1 MIDEPVTD
9 DDESESESTQR
20 QGIQSVEIAMTV
32 LIALEQGGGPV
43 PLNEVARRSGQKP
56 SKVHRYLVSLCRAG
70 LASQS
75 PTSGLYDLGP
85 TMRRLGAEAL
95 RRTNEVTIASEYTAQ
110 LRDDTGHSVNLS
122 VWSDDG
128 PTLVRWDFGAHVLPL
143 NVRVGA
149 TLPLLASTA
158 GRVFLAFLPPRMT
171 AAALAKSRR
180 GLPSLGLTDGDVQ
193 RIEDEVRTTGF
204 AVSTGGV
211 IPGITSVSAPIR
223 TAADA
228 SLLVTTVVFPREEVG
243 HAELE
248 QARGHL
254 ARMSQAVSRELGY
267 DEERI
272 A

>member
-1 MIDEPVTD
+1 MSDDLAI
-9 DDESESESTQR
+9 DDEDDSEATQR

-32 LIALEQGGGPV
+32 LLALEQGGGPV
-43 PLNEVARRSGQKP
+43 PLNEVARRSGQKA

-75 PTSGLYDLGP
+75 PSSSLYDLGP
-85 TMRRLGAEAL
+85 AMRRLGAEAL
-95 RRTNEVTIASEYTAQ
+95 RRTNEVTIASEYAPL

-128 PTLVRWDFGAHVLPL
+128 PVLVRWDFGAHVLPL

-149 TLPLLASTA
+149 TLPLLASSA
-158 GRVFLAFLPPRMT
+158 GRVFLALLPPRMT
-171 AAALAKSRR
+171 ASALARSRR
-180 GLPSLGLTDGDVQ
+180 DLPSLGISDADVQ
-193 RIEDEVRTTGF
+193 RIETEVRETGI
-204 AVSTGGV
+204 AATTGGV
-211 IPGITSVSAPIR
+211 IPGIASISAPIR

-228 SLLVTTVVFPREEVG
+228 SLLVVTVVFPREQVSRS
-243 HAELE
+243 ELDH
-248 QARGHL
+248 ARGHL
-254 ARMSQAVSRELGY
+254 ARMAQTVSRELGY